1 MLMLGGGIDSR
12 GARMAQPVMKIPAR
26 RVPAALERLV
36 AQYREERGGGELFA
50 QWVERADREAVRARL
65 ADLTLSDAPTA
76 EEVFDWDQDAAF
88 TGKTGEGE
96 CAAV

>member
-26 RVPAALERLV
+26 RVPVALERLV
-36 AQYREERGGGELFA
+36 AQYREERDGGELFVE
-50 QWVERADREAVRARL
+50 WVERADREAVRVRL
-65 ADLTLSDAPTA
+65 ADLTLSDTPTA
-76 EEVFDWDQDAAF
+76 EEVVDCDQDTAF
-88 TGKTGEGE
+88 TERTGEGE